1 MACKFI
7 SELSKLRKLSME
19 SVENTA
25 SFDAFKKYLHVLRPV
40 EIELRDLLNKVNA
53 VNKKTLILLCGS
65 AGDGKSHL
73 ISYLRNADS
82 EHLLD
87 TFELYNDATESS
99 APQLT
104 SIDTLA
110 EKLAPFN
117 DENYATDDGFKM
129 ILAIN
134 LGTLNNF
141 IESEKGKAFSILKKY
156 VEANEIFSTYVRP
169 NTYQENSVFQH
180 VSFSDYQVF
189 TLNSTGVGTAYLEEL
204 LEKVF
209 RQSEEN
215 PFYKTYADN
224 GSCTLCQKC
233 PVRHNFEFLS
243 DPVHQKA
250 VINKIVEVVI
260 KDKAIVSTREILN
273 LLYDILVHP
282 DFDYNM
288 MCKAAT
294 SETKYLTK
302 YIQCTTPMLM
312 YEFDDI
318 SPLINAI
325 RKHDL
330 LRDRQ
335 VDMDIDMTRFHSL
348 ENIYE
353 TFMSATAQTPY
364 AKLNDTTK
372 IAVLGGIKPDLKKLV
387 YRFIVRTKDIKG
399 TYPATAQKQL
409 FEEYIQYLYHQ
420 HSGNEKKLA
429 KLYDSTKKAVLSW
442 DGQFDSDNICIDDSN
457 EKFWVLE
464 QLLIQ
469 PAIYK
474 TQPPSTGE
482 VLRFA
487 TALKLR
493 FKNSNSAE
501 LQTAEISMD
510 YALFEMISAM
520 REGYRPT
527 IQDKNKHT
535 DFVSFVQ
542 RLIEFGNK
550 ATRIILIPKDN
561 EHDYKVV
568 FEKNDFGYEFK
579 VV

>member
-1 MACKFI
+1 
-7 SELSKLRKLSME
+7 ME

-40 EIELRDLLNKVNA
+40 EVELRDLLNKVNA

-215 PFYKTYADN
+215 PFYKAYADN

-243 DPVHQKA
+243 DPVHQKE

-335 VDMDIDMTRFHSL
+335 ADMDVDMTRFHSL

-353 TFMSATAQTPY
+353 TFMGATSQTPY

-399 TYPATAQKQL
+399 AYPATVQKQL
-409 FEEYIQYLYHQ
+409 FEEYIQYLYYQ

-429 KLYDSTKKAVLSW
+429 KLYDATKKAVLSW

>member
-25 SFDAFKKYLHVLRPV
+25 SFDSFKKYLHVLRPV

-189 TLNSTGVGTAYLEEL
+189 TLNSTGVGTAYLEAL

-215 PFYKTYADN
+215 PFYKAYADN

-243 DPVHQKA
+243 DPIHQKA

-335 VDMDIDMTRFHSL
+335 ADMDVDMTRFHSL

-353 TFMSATAQTPY
+353 TFMGATSQTPY

-387 YRFIVRTKDIKG
+387 YRFIVRTKDLKG
-399 TYPATAQKQL
+399 AYPATAQKQL
-409 FEEYIQYLYHQ
+409 FEEYIQYLYYQ
-420 HSGNEKKLA
+420 HSGHEKKLA
-429 KLYDSTKKAVLSW
+429 KLYDATKKAVLSW

-510 YALFEMISAM
+510 YALFEMICAM

-542 RLIEFGNK
+542 CLIEFGNK

>member
-25 SFDAFKKYLHVLRPV
+25 SFDTFKKYLHVLRPV
-40 EIELRDLLNKVNA
+40 EVELRDLLSKVNA
-53 VNKKTLILLCGS
+53 ANKKTLILLCGS

-141 IESEKGKAFSILKKY
+141 IESEKGKAFSTLKKY
-156 VEANEIFSTYVRP
+156 VEVNEIFSTYVRP
-169 NTYQENSVFQH
+169 NTYQANSVFQH

-189 TLNSTGVGTAYLEEL
+189 TLNSTGIGTAYLEKL

-215 PFYKTYADN
+215 PFYKAYADN

-243 DPVHQKA
+243 NPVHQKA

-335 VDMDIDMTRFHSL
+335 ADMDVDMTRFHSL

-353 TFMSATAQTPY
+353 TFMGATAETPY
-364 AKLNDTTK
+364 TKLNDTTK

-399 TYPATAQKQL
+399 SYPATAQKQL
-409 FEEYIQYLYHQ
+409 FEEYIQYLYYQ

-429 KLYDSTKKAVLSW
+429 KLYDATKKAVLSW
-442 DGQFDSDNICIDDSN
+442 DGQFDSDSICIDDSN

-474 TQPPSTGE
+474 AQPPSTGE

-493 FKNSNSAE
+493 FKNANSAG

-527 IQDKNKHT
+527 VQDKNKHT

-561 EHDYKVV
+561 EHDYKVI

>member
-1 MACKFI
+1 MACNFI

-25 SFDAFKKYLHVLRPV
+25 SFDKFKKYLHVLRPTEV
-40 EIELRDLLNKVNA
+40 DLRTLLNRVNSA
-53 VNKKTLILLCGS
+53 KKKTLILLCGS

-82 EHLLD
+82 EHLLAA
-87 TFELYNDATESS
+87 FELYNDATESS
-99 APQLT
+99 APLLT

-117 DENYATDDGFKM
+117 DENYLNDDGFKM

-141 IESEKGKAFSILKKY
+141 IESEKGQAFSALKKY
-156 VEANEIFSTYVRP
+156 VVAHDIFSTDVFS
-169 NTYQENSVFQH
+169 NEYQENSVFQH
-180 VSFSDYQVF
+180 VSFSDYQMF
-189 TLNSTGVGTAYLEEL
+189 TLTDDGIGTKYLEEL
-204 LEKVF
+204 FEKVF
-209 RQSEEN
+209 RQGEIN
-215 PFYKTYADN
+215 PFYNVYTEN
-224 GSCTLCQKC
+224 SSCTLCQRC
-233 PVRHNFEFLS
+233 PVRHNFEFMS
-243 DPVHQKA
+243 SPAHQKA
-250 VINKIVEVVI
+250 IIRKIVEVVI
-260 KDKAIVSTREILN
+260 KDKAIISTREILN

-282 DFDYNM
+282 DFDYNA

-302 YIQCTTPMLM
+302 YIQYTTPMLL

-330 LRDRQ
+330 LKDRQ
-335 VDMDIDMTRFHSL
+335 ADMDVDMTRFHSL

-353 TFMSATAQTPY
+353 TFMVAATNTPY

-372 IAVLGGIKPDLKKLV
+372 IAVLGGIKAELKKLV

-399 TYPATAQKQL
+399 EYPANKRQQL
-409 FEEYIQYLYHQ
+409 FGEYLQYLYYQ
-420 HSGNEKKLA
+420 NSGNEKKLG
-429 KLYDSTKKAVLSW
+429 KLYDATKKAIMNW
-442 DGQFDSDNICIDDSN
+442 DGQFDTDTICIDDSN

-464 QLLIQ
+464 QLLIKPTIDRAQ
-469 PAIYK
+469 A
-474 TQPPSTGE
+474 TVTGE
-482 VLRFA
+482 VFRFS
-487 TALKLR
+487 TTLKLR
-493 FKNSNSAE
+493 YRKANDIE
-501 LQTAEISMD
+501 LETAEISID

-520 REGYRPT
+520 KEGYRPT
-527 IQDKNKHT
+527 VQDKNQHA

-542 RLIEFGNK
+542 RIIEFGNK
-550 ATRIILIPKDN
+550 ASRIVLIPKEN
-561 EHDYKVV
+561 EHDYKVI
-568 FEKNDFGYEFK
+568 FECESIVETG
-579 VV
+579 